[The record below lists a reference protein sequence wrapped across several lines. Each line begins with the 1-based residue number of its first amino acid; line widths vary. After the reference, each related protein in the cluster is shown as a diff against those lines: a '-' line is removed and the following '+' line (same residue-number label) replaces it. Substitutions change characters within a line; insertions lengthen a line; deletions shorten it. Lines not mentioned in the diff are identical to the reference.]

1 MSLRRF
7 YLLVPSLDS
16 STTYKNLQALFVMK
30 KVNWW
35 NVVLEVVRVLIAALS
50 GAGAA
55 TMM

>member
-1 MSLRRF
+1 
-7 YLLVPSLDS
+7 
-16 STTYKNLQALFVMK
+16 MK

>member
-1 MSLRRF
+1 
-7 YLLVPSLDS
+7 
-16 STTYKNLQALFVMK
+16 MK

-35 NVVLEVVRVLIAALS
+35 NVVLEVVRVIVAALS

>member
-1 MSLRRF
+1 
-7 YLLVPSLDS
+7 
-16 STTYKNLQALFVMK
+16 MK

-35 NVVLEVVRVLIAALS
+35 NVAFEVIRVIIAALS

>member
-1 MSLRRF
+1 
-7 YLLVPSLDS
+7 
-16 STTYKNLQALFVMK
+16 MK

-35 NVVLEVVRVLIAALS
+35 NVILEVVRVVVAALS